1 MRRLSSLSST
11 TRIFFNITSPLSPSQ
26 YAGVPR
32 ESQTRAKRI
41 TCGVNALTCL
51 RPSDYVPS
59 MTVRTRF
66 APSPSGY
73 LHIGGART
81 ALSNHLFAR
90 HHGGRFI
97 LRIEDTDAER
107 STPES
112 IQAIL
117 DGLGWLGLD
126 WDEGPIHQSARLD
139 RYRAQAE
146 ALLAGGLAYRCW
158 CTPQELD
165 ARRRAAQAAG
175 QRPASPSVT
184 APPRS
189 SPIAISATCPTPWSI
204 IWRGSAGRTA
214 TRSSSCAPSWSSTSP
229 WRTSASRPESL
240 IPRSSSG

>member
-73 LHIGGART
+73 LHIGGARA
-81 ALSNHLFAR
+81 ALFNPLFAR

-97 LRIEDTDAER
+97 LRIAATAAGR
-107 STPES
+107 PTPAS
-112 IQAIL
+112 LQATL
-117 DGLGWLGLD
+117 DGLCRLGLG
-126 WDEGPIHQSARLD
+126 WD
-139 RYRAQAE
+139 
-146 ALLAGGLAYRCW
+146 
-158 CTPQELD
+158 
-165 ARRRAAQAAG
+165 
-175 QRPASPSVT
+175 
-184 APPRS
+184 
-189 SPIAISATCPTPWSI
+189 
-204 IWRGSAGRTA
+204 
-214 TRSSSCAPSWSSTSP
+214 
-229 WRTSASRPESL
+229 
-240 IPRSSSG
+240 

>member
-81 ALSNHLFAR
+81 APLNHLFPPPP
-90 HHGGRFI
+90 GRRLL
-97 LRIEDTDAER
+97 LRLQDTD
-107 STPES
+107 P
-112 IQAIL
+112 
-117 DGLGWLGLD
+117 
-126 WDEGPIHQSARLD
+126 
-139 RYRAQAE
+139 
-146 ALLAGGLAYRCW
+146 
-158 CTPQELD
+158 
-165 ARRRAAQAAG
+165 
-175 QRPASPSVT
+175 
-184 APPRS
+184 
-189 SPIAISATCPTPWSI
+189 
-204 IWRGSAGRTA
+204 
-214 TRSSSCAPSWSSTSP
+214 
-229 WRTSASRPESL
+229 
-240 IPRSSSG
+240 